1 MLFKLLL
8 FVFLAYSLGAS
19 EQIKNIYLQSNYFVK
34 NDFVMLSDIVKKP
47 TKDVQL
53 YKINPNRHTKRVKAK
68 EFLKNLKKYGYK
80 NFVSKHNYVQF
91 SKKSPIST
99 KYIKE
104 QIKKEYKKRYL
115 HVEILSLHV
124 EPRVYIEKL
133 PDKYQ
138 FEIDDKAYL
147 SNEGICSIKTQENKK
162 IFFNYHISAK
172 VAVYKTRTRLERG
185 TELSNMNIQ
194 KKSIMLE
201 KFRAAPIQTLD
212 AHSLEAKHR
221 LKAETI
227 LTKRD
232 VTGLYLVK
240 RGATVVVFLNDGGIN
255 ISFIAKAV
263 TSGRFGEKITV
274 LRNDDK
280 KIKVRVSGQNRAE
293 M

>member
-91 SKKSPIST
+91 SKKSPINSEH
-99 KYIKE
+99 IKE
-104 QIKKEYKKRYL
+104 QIKKEYQKRYSNI
-115 HVEILSLHV
+115 EILSLQV
-124 EPRVYIEKL
+124 EPRAYMEKL
-133 PDKYQ
+133 PRKYQ
-138 FEIDDKAYL
+138 FEIDDKEYL

-172 VAVYKTRTRLERG
+172 ITVYKTRTMLKRG

-194 KKSIMLE
+194 KKSIMLD
-201 KFRAAPIQTLD
+201 KFRAAPIQTLS

-227 LTKRD
+227 LTQRD

-255 ISFIAKAV
+255 ISFTAKAV
-263 TSGRFGEKITV
+263 TNGRYGDKITV
-274 LRNDDK
+274 LRSDDK

>member
-8 FVFLAYSLGAS
+8 FVLLAYSLGAS
-19 EQIKNIYLQSNYFVK
+19 EKIKSIYLQSNYFVK
-34 NDFVMLSDIVKKP
+34 DDFVMLSDIVKKP

-53 YKINPNRHTKRVKAK
+53 YSINPNRHTKRVKAK
-68 EFLKNLKKYGYK
+68 ELLKNLKKQGYK
-80 NFVSKHNYVQF
+80 NFASKHNYVQF
-91 SKKSPIST
+91 SKKSPINSEH
-99 KYIKE
+99 IKE
-104 QIKKEYKKRYL
+104 QIKKEYQKRYSNI
-115 HVEILSLHV
+115 EILSLQV
-124 EPRVYIEKL
+124 EPRAYMEKL
-133 PDKYQ
+133 PRKYQ
-138 FEIDDKAYL
+138 FEIDDKEYL

-172 VAVYKTRTRLERG
+172 ITVYKTRTMLKRG

-194 KKSIMLE
+194 KKSIMLD
-201 KFRAAPIQTLD
+201 KFRAAPIQTLS

-227 LTKRD
+227 LTQRD

-255 ISFIAKAV
+255 ISFTAKAV
-263 TSGRFGEKITV
+263 TNGRYGDKITV
-274 LRNDDK
+274 LRSDDK